1 MGMTDTSLYLASQQ
15 EIDVSPRFRLSTECG
30 VPGVESRVGTGW
42 VGACAVSFLMNGV
55 QCHDVL
61 SSVDDALLVAG
72 LLSSPLTGAS
82 DIRILE
88 SVGVGDS
95 YCSAIEWGQARFGER
110 VLGELLSWWTL

>member
-1 MGMTDTSLYLASQQ
+1 
-15 EIDVSPRFRLSTECG
+15 
-30 VPGVESRVGTGW
+30 
-42 VGACAVSFLMNGV
+42 MNGV